1 MNKFE
6 GLIEEYQSRSEKE
19 ILDFLSKY
27 WNITPNEYGVFTM
40 IGTYKKADHRD
51 KNGNE
56 FAYFEDIRNTDG
68 DILYYPIRKFGKV
81 KLWTA
86 CNDKLEKQDVWRI
99 SVKLAPK
106 KYRDKNPFSLIIAD
120 TKFGLPSM
128 NLKDRLAREAQIR
141 KIFIDTGYTE
151 RDAKNT
157 VHALHNI
164 MDDLYSNADDRFIY
178 ELLQNADDQP
188 EKGKTVSVS
197 LQLLKNHILFMHDGR
212 VFDTDDVDS
221 ICSIGD
227 STKRKD
233 KEKIGYKGIGFKS
246 VFSGSDTVIINSGN
260 YSFAFDK
267 YSPIYGDE
275 NTDNIPWQ
283 LKPIW
288 QEKYRY
294 PKEIR
299 DNDSFWK
306 ERVGISLEV
315 EENDLTEYR
324 MSIAKIFS
332 HPIFLLFLK
341 NIDKIA
347 FNEGELHTNI
357 SKSKDGEILHIKR
370 DGETDSSWL
379 IKDYV
384 ITIPPEIKE
393 ALQDDRNVP
402 EKLKES
408 TLTQISFAAKV
419 ENGKI
424 SKINNSVLYAYLPTS
439 VNDFDFPFIVNADF
453 LLAANREQLHVKK
466 IWNQFL
472 FREIGKLIVTWVA
485 SLSKVIPSYLELLPI
500 DQLPEEET
508 GALSLSSFFNK
519 SFIEALDNT
528 AFILGEGDELV
539 KKDEI
544 IIDKTDL
551 SKIIGADIFCR
562 FLGTEKCLPSEKI
575 DNEILEGDIFEGID
589 ILKFDDVIVPITNNP
604 DFNNW
609 YISASEET
617 KNELFGW
624 IDDHNVSTSSRK
636 KKLQTFVSNLPL
648 FQFGKEYKSC
658 EEISSSDY
666 IVTTE
671 HIIPIKKVLS
681 KLGFV
686 CSDNLFDEN
695 HPLYEFVELQDEDD
709 LFNSIKDCDFSE
721 LTADERRTLFFS
733 LADFDGVGE
742 AKLKKEIAI
751 FKNNN
756 GIFRPLSE
764 MVNYRE
770 DVPLWLYDYV
780 LCKEDANTELAKY
793 LIAQEDE
800 FQSVIQ
806 HNINEI
812 DTSWSNLY
820 NSYKNEWTGQFTRQ
834 IIDNNDIDNDLL
846 AIIEESDTETKKY
859 FLKGIEKIELDSST
873 KYKKDSYEFRV
884 LQLVLSVYDEPSDFS
899 SKVYYDGRCIK
910 DFTVSDDVICE
921 YKQNGE
927 TKPVK
932 MSLVKLLPQYKNQS
946 AGIERVKNIFDKKTG
961 LDKFFKAESKSLRE
975 IFEELN
981 ETLSLSDK
989 HQGEWPEEN
998 ENVQQYLFS
1007 VYYRKKHFV
1016 WYESYRT
1023 YNNYQKRYV
1032 TSQRKGETS
1041 IPDIDLTQK
1050 EQGFVNDIMDF
1061 LYNNNGISISIEE
1074 SPFTCQLKRFFVGK
1088 CFDSDYVF
1096 EEERLLPNI
1105 EKWADDNKKKQYLI
1119 DNGVQ
1124 TEKSNVIRFRK
1135 LFLGNKSIDFIDNM
1149 EDEELSSGLDFIATA
1164 QGFTRPFTGKNQ
1176 KTVLL
1181 QLKGKK
1187 CCNLSDEWD
1196 VQKMEKESDEW
1207 NTKEYKE
1214 WIEEHYPHIY
1224 IYPGLLP
1231 SKLSYKEEILL
1242 NYEDADK
1249 NYYYNKD
1256 GRKLFVS
1263 NSQKI
1268 EDVLF
1273 EVVIEGKSDL
1283 NIEEYKFLCW
1293 GDDRIS
1299 VSKDDIKEK
1308 DEQISSLK
1316 KDNQEKDEL
1325 LKRYRA
1331 KYGELVDDIK
1341 DVISPTIVSVSKG
1354 DNSTMSKDKQYDAQ
1368 IEAQKF
1374 LMDTMGNWSFP
1385 DGYGETD
1392 ESGKPNHFSTIKV
1405 VDEDG
1410 NILPIVL
1417 KSYKKKTEPF
1427 KINTEEWDWIIQDG
1441 ADLLIYDGKDIKRHD
1456 INDLVRNQANVSIS
1470 FSTENLDIEERISAF
1485 SDSLH
1490 YFKELHFDFDS
1501 FNISKKA
1508 KSVKDI
1514 YNTNIGV
1521 QNNISDEDL

>member
-1 MNKFE
+1 MSND
-6 GLIEEYQSRSEKE
+6 Q
-19 ILDFLSKY
+19 
-27 WNITPNEYGVFTM
+27 
-40 IGTYKKADHRD
+40 
-51 KNGNE
+51 
-56 FAYFEDIRNTDG
+56 
-68 DILYYPIRKFGKV
+68 FG
-81 KLWTA
+81 
-86 CNDKLEKQDVWRI
+86 
-99 SVKLAPK
+99 
-106 KYRDKNPFSLIIAD
+106 
-120 TKFGLPSM
+120 
-128 NLKDRLAREAQIR
+128 
-141 KIFIDTGYTE
+141 
-151 RDAKNT
+151 
-157 VHALHNI
+157 
-164 MDDLYSNADDRFIY
+164 
-178 ELLQNADDQP
+178 
-188 EKGKTVSVS
+188 
-197 LQLLKNHILFMHDGR
+197 
-212 VFDTDDVDS
+212 
-221 ICSIGD
+221 
-227 STKRKD
+227 
-233 KEKIGYKGIGFKS
+233 
-246 VFSGSDTVIINSGN
+246 INSGN

-306 ERVGISLEV
+306 ERVGISLEI

-324 MSIAKIFS
+324 MSIANIFS

-370 DGETDSSWL
+370 DGEVDSSWL

-384 ITIPPEIKE
+384 ITIPQEIRE

-419 ENGKI
+419 ENGEI
-424 SKINNSVLYAYLPTS
+424 SKMKNSVLYAYLPTS

-485 SLSKVIPSYLELLPI
+485 SLAKVIPSYLELLPI
-500 DQLPEEET
+500 DQLSEEES

-519 SFIEALDNT
+519 SFVEALDST
-528 AFILGEGDELV
+528 ALILGEGDKLV

-544 IIDKTDL
+544 IIDKTGL
-551 SKIIGADIFCR
+551 SKIIGAEKFCQ

-575 DNEILEGDIFEGID
+575 DNKILEGDIFEGID

-609 YISASEET
+609 YITASEET
-617 KNELFGW
+617 KNELFRW
-624 IDDHNVSTSSRK
+624 IEDNNKITRQN
-636 KKLQTFVSNLPL
+636 KLQSFVSNLPL
-648 FQFGKEYKSC
+648 FQFGEEYKSC
-658 EEISSSDY
+658 EDISSSDY

-671 HIIPIKKVLS
+671 HVIPIKKVLS

-686 CSDNLFDEN
+686 SSDNLFDEN
-695 HPLYEFVELQDEDD
+695 HPLYEFVELQDEEN
-709 LFNSIKDCDFSE
+709 LFNTVKDCDFSE

-733 LADFDGVGE
+733 LAEFDGVGD

-756 GIFRPLSE
+756 GIFRPLGV

-780 LCKEDANTELAKY
+780 LCKEDACTELANY

-800 FQSVIQ
+800 FNSVIQ

-820 NSYKNEWTGQFTRQ
+820 NIYKNEWTGQFTRQ

-846 AIIEESDTETKKY
+846 TIIEESDTETKKY
-859 FLKGIEKIELDSST
+859 FLKRIEKIELDSST

-884 LQLVLSVYDEPSDFS
+884 LQLVLSAYDEPSDFS

-927 TKPVK
+927 TKSVK
-932 MSLVKLLPQYKNQS
+932 MSLVELLPQYQNQS
-946 AGIERVKNIFDKKTG
+946 AEIECVKNIFDKKTG

-989 HQGEWPEEN
+989 HQRNWPDEN
-998 ENVQQYLFS
+998 TNVQQYMFS

-1041 IPDIDLTQK
+1041 IPDIDLSQK
-1050 EQGFVNDIMDF
+1050 ERGFVNDIMDF
-1061 LYNNNGISISIEE
+1061 LYRNSISIEE
-1074 SPFTCQLKRFFVGK
+1074 SPFTYQLKRFFVGK

-1096 EEERLLPNI
+1096 EEEQLLPNI

-1124 TEKSNVIRFRK
+1124 TEKSNAIRFRK
-1135 LFLGNKSIDFIDNM
+1135 LFLENKSIDFIDNM
-1149 EDEELSSGLDFIATA
+1149 EDEELSSGTEFIATA
-1164 QGFTRPFTGKNQ
+1164 SGFTRPFTGKNQ

-1181 QLKGKK
+1181 QLKVRK
-1187 CCNLSDEWD
+1187 CCYLSDEWD
-1196 VQKMEKESDEW
+1196 VQKMEEESEEW

-1224 IYPGLLP
+1224 IYPSLLP
-1231 SKLSYKEEILL
+1231 SKLSYKKELLL

-1256 GRKLFVS
+1256 GQKLFVS

-1273 EVVIEGKSDL
+1273 EVVKEGKSHL
-1283 NIEEYKFLCW
+1283 NIDEYKFLCW
-1293 GDDRIS
+1293 GDDKIS
-1299 VSKDDIKEK
+1299 ISKEEKDDYDTLKEEK
-1308 DEQISSLK
+1308 DRIKLALQKCGL
-1316 KDNQEKDEL
+1316 NYDEL
-1325 LKRYRA
+1325 LKGDYTNEGVEECDRPIIQVAPVSPLGDERKKDA
-1331 KYGELVDDIK
+1331 QMEAQRKLKEMFPNWKYPDGFGNGEVYSTFEVIK
-1341 DVISPTIVSVSKG
+1341 ENDT
-1354 DNSTMSKDKQYDAQ
+1354 TMS
-1368 IEAQKF
+1368 
-1374 LMDTMGNWSFP
+1374 
-1385 DGYGETD
+1385 
-1392 ESGKPNHFSTIKV
+1392 V
-1405 VDEDG
+1405 
-1410 NILPIVL
+1410 VL
-1417 KSYKKKTEPF
+1417 KSHKASNEPL
-1427 KINTEEWDWIIQDG
+1427 KINPNEWDFLMEG
-1441 ADLLIYDGKDIKRHD
+1441 AKLFIYTGSDIKELEPKYL
-1456 INDLVRNQANVSIS
+1456 IEKQPKIALS
-1470 FSTENLDIEERISAF
+1470 FSAKNFDIEERISAF

-1490 YFKELHFDFDS
+1490 YFSELSFDFES
-1501 FNISKKA
+1501 FNLSNKA
-1508 KSVKDI
+1508 KSIKDI
-1514 YNTNIGV
+1514 YNTNIGI
-1521 QNNISDEDL
+1521 QNNLSDEEAL

>member
-1 MNKFE
+1 MYKY
-6 GLIEEYQSRSEKE
+6 EEVIDEIIYRPEKE
-19 ILDFLSKY
+19 ITDYLSRY
-27 WNITPNEYGVFTM
+27 WGITPNENGVFAM
-40 IGTYKKADHRD
+40 IGTYKKAAHRD

-99 SVKLAPK
+99 SVRLAPK
-106 KYRDKNPFSLIIAD
+106 KHRDKNPFSLIIAD

-188 EKGKTVSVS
+188 EKGKTVSVI

-212 VFDTDDVDS
+212 AFDTDDVDS

-267 YSPIYGDE
+267 YSPIYGEE

-288 QEKYRY
+288 QERYRY

-315 EENDLTEYR
+315 EENDITEYR
-324 MSIAKIFS
+324 MSIANIFS

-370 DGETDSSWL
+370 DGEVDSSWL

-384 ITIPPEIKE
+384 IPIPQEIRE

-419 ENGKI
+419 ENGEI
-424 SKINNSVLYAYLPTS
+424 SKMNNSVLYAYLPTS

-485 SLSKVIPSYLELLPI
+485 SLAKVIPSYLELLPI
-500 DQLPEEET
+500 DQLSEEET

-519 SFIEALDNT
+519 SFVEAIDST
-528 AFILGEGDELV
+528 AFILGEGDKLV

-544 IIDKTDL
+544 IIDKTGL
-551 SKIIGADIFCR
+551 SKIIGAEKFCQ
-562 FLGTEKCLPSEKI
+562 FLETEKCLPSEKI
-575 DNEILEGDIFEGID
+575 DNKILEGNIFEGID
-589 ILKFDDVIVPITNNP
+589 ILKFDDVIAPITNNP
-604 DFNNW
+604 GFNNW

-617 KNELFGW
+617 KNELFKW
-624 IDDHNVSTSSRK
+624 IEDNNTSTRV
-636 KKLQTFVSNLPL
+636 KKLQSFVSNLPL
-648 FQFGKEYKSC
+648 FQFGEEYRTSKQLDSSC
-658 EEISSSDY
+658 VI
-666 IVTTE
+666 TTE
-671 HIIPIKKVLS
+671 HIASIKKILP

-686 CSDNLFDEN
+686 CSDNVFNDN
-695 HPLYEFVELQDEDD
+695 HPLYEFVESQDEKE
-709 LFNSIKDCDFSE
+709 LFKLIKECDFSKLE
-721 LTADERRTLFFS
+721 VDERKTLFYA
-733 LADFDGVGE
+733 LADFDGVSDS
-742 AKLKKEIAI
+742 KLKKEIAL
-751 FKNNN
+751 FKNIN
-756 GIFRPLSE
+756 GAYRPLGE
-764 MVNYRE
+764 MVDYRE

-780 LCKEDANTELAKY
+780 LCKEDVSTELADY

-800 FQSVIQ
+800 FNSVIKQ
-806 HNINEI
+806 NIDDI
-812 DTSWSNLY
+812 DTSWSNLF
-820 NSYKNEWTGQFTRQ
+820 SIYKNEWTGQFTRR
-834 IIDNNDIDNDLL
+834 IIDNYDIDNDLL
-846 AIIEESDTETKKY
+846 TIIEESDTETKKY
-859 FLKGIEKIELDSST
+859 FLKKIEKIELNSST
-873 KYKKDSYEFRV
+873 KYKKESYEFRV

-910 DFTVSDDVICE
+910 DFTFSDDVICD
-921 YKQNGE
+921 YRQNGE
-927 TKPVK
+927 LKKVK
-932 MSLVKLLPQYKNQS
+932 MSLIELLPQYQNQS
-946 AGIERVKNIFDKKTG
+946 AGIERVKNIFEKKSG
-961 LDKFFKAESKSLRE
+961 LDKFFKADSKSLRE

-989 HQGEWPEEN
+989 HQRDWPEEN

-1061 LYNNNGISISIEE
+1061 LYNNGISIEE

-1088 CFDSDYVF
+1088 CFDSEYVF
-1096 EEERLLPNI
+1096 EEEQLSPNI
-1105 EKWADDNKKKQYLI
+1105 EQWADDKKKKQYLI
-1119 DNGVQ
+1119 DNGVL
-1124 TEKSNVIRFRK
+1124 TEKNNLVRFRK
-1135 LFLGNKSIDFIDNM
+1135 LFLENKSIDFIENM
-1149 EDEELSSGLDFIATA
+1149 EDEELSSGIEFIANA
-1164 QGFTRPFTGKNQ
+1164 QGFKRPFTGKNQ
-1176 KTVLL
+1176 SAVLL
-1181 QLKGKK
+1181 QLKDKK
-1187 CCNLSDEWD
+1187 CCNLTDEWNMM
-1196 VQKMEKESDEW
+1196 KMEEVSDEW
-1207 NTKEYKE
+1207 NFKEYNA

-1231 SKLSYKEEILL
+1231 GKLSYKNVLLL
-1242 NYEDADK
+1242 NYQDEKYDYCYDEQ
-1249 NYYYNKD
+1249 NQ
-1256 GRKLFVS
+1256 KLFVS
-1263 NSQKI
+1263 NRQKI

-1273 EVVIEGKSDL
+1273 EVVKEGESDFD
-1283 NIEEYKFLCW
+1283 IDDYKFLCW
-1293 GDDRIS
+1293 GDDKIS
-1299 VSKDDIKEK
+1299 VSKDDMKEK

-1316 KDNQEKDEL
+1316 KDNQEKDKL
-1325 LKRYRA
+1325 LRRYRE
-1331 KYGELVDDIK
+1331 KYGNLDD
-1341 DVISPTIVSVSKG
+1341 DVEKEPEVMERNVVSVSKG
-1354 DNSTMSKDKQYDAQ
+1354 DNTTLSKDKQFDAQ
-1368 IEAQKF
+1368 IEAQRF
-1374 LMDTMGNWSFP
+1374 LMQTMRNWSFP
-1385 DGYGETD
+1385 EGYGKAD
-1392 ESGKPNHFSTIKV
+1392 EYGKPKHYSTIIVK
-1405 VDEDG
+1405 DENGDS
-1410 NILPIVL
+1410 IPIVL
-1417 KSYKKKTEPF
+1417 KSYKKTSERF

-1441 ADLLIYDGKDIKRHD
+1441 AKLLIYDGRDIKIHD
-1456 INDLVRNQANVSIS
+1456 PQDLIRNQANVSIT

-1490 YFKELHFDFDS
+1490 YFKELHFNFVS

-1514 YNTNIGV
+1514 QNTNIGT
-1521 QNNISDEDL
+1521 QNYLPDEEAL